1 MIQFEFFNDTLPE
14 IEKRLGSMSGQ
25 ARPVLKRA
33 LNLTAKRARKMLAQ
47 EAQKKYA
54 VKQGAVNKGMKIKNA
69 TNRKLDAVINVTGRP
84 NELKGFK
91 VSPSKYRTGN
101 DRPDVVKAKVVK
113 ANPMK
118 ELIRPRDQVKAFIV
132 KFQSG
137 HVTLAQ
143 RKGEAR
149 LPIETKFSVSNP
161 QMVGSKRVYQL
172 LRPDIGAMLE
182 AEIERQIDRQLRK
195 GAYKK

>member
-1 MIQFEFFNDTLPE
+1 MIRFEFFNDTLPE

-101 DRPDVVKAKVVK
+101 DRPDVVKAKVIK
-113 ANPMK
+113 ATPLK
-118 ELIRPRDQVKAFIV
+118 ELIRPRDHVKAFIV
-132 KFQSG
+132 KFKSG

-143 RKGEAR
+143 RRGEAR
-149 LPIETKFSVSNP
+149 LPIDTKYSVSNP
-161 QMVGSKRVYQL
+161 QMVGAKRVYGL
-172 LRPDIGAMLE
+172 LRPDIAEMLE

-195 GAYKK
+195 GSY

>member
-14 IEKRLGSMSGQ
+14 IERRLGSMSDQ

-33 LNLTAKRARKMLAQ
+33 LNNTAKRARKMLAE
-47 EAQKKYA
+47 EARKKYA
-54 VKQGAVNKGMKIKNA
+54 VKQANFNKGMKIKNA
-69 TNRKLDAVINVTGRP
+69 TNRKPDAIINVTGRP

-91 VSPSKYRTGN
+91 VSPSTYRTGN
-101 DRPDVVKAKVVK
+101 DRPDVVKAKVIK
-113 ANPMK
+113 ANPQK
-118 ELIRPRDQVKAFIV
+118 ELIRPRDHVKAFIV
-132 KFQSG
+132 KFKSG

-143 RKGEAR
+143 RRGKKS
-149 LPIETKFSVSNP
+149 LPIDTKFSVSNP

-172 LRPDIGAMLE
+172 LRPDIAAMLE